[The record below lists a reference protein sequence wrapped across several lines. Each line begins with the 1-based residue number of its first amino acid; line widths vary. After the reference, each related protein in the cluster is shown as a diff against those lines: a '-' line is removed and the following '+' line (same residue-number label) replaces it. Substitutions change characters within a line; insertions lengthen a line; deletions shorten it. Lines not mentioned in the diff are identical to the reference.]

1 MPMEHVD
8 VAVVG
13 GGVTGL
19 AVAIAVAERG
29 RSVCLLERHPRP
41 GMESSTHNS
50 GVIHAGIY
58 YEQGSLRATLCVEG
72 RDRLYTFRRAHD
84 VPHERCGTL
93 IVAFASNETARLH
106 ELARCARA
114 NGVDD
119 VERVGRDFVR
129 PRTPHVEAM
138 AALWSPSTG
147 IVEAEALVRALARRA
162 AELDVMLLPGTR
174 LEHGTPS
181 AAGVDVVTSSET
193 FSAGLLVNAAG
204 LYADDV
210 SAAVGGER
218 FAIQP
223 VRGECAELV
232 PRQRYMVNIPV
243 YPVPDPSGYSLGV
256 HLTRTTWGS
265 VMIGPTARSMST
277 KDDHESDRVPL
288 EQFYQEIRRF
298 LPSVQTDDLRRGG
311 TGFQA
316 TLSRPDEPVVDFLIR
331 PDRHCPQT
339 THAVGIDS
347 QRPHGFGVVCSKSG
361 GVENPFLFIK
371 SSPVV

>member
-1 MPMEHVD
+1 MRMQHVD

-19 AVAIAVAERG
+19 SVAIAVAERG
-29 RSVCLLERHPRP
+29 RSVCLLERHRRP

-58 YEQGSLRATLCVEG
+58 YEKGSLRAKLCVEG
-72 RDRLYTFRRAHD
+72 RDRLYAFCGAHD
-84 VPHERCGTL
+84 VPHERCGKL
-93 IVAFASNETARLH
+93 IVALASDETTQLH
-106 ELARCARA
+106 ELARCARG

-119 VERVGRDFVR
+119 VELVGRDFVR
-129 PRTPHVEAM
+129 RHEPHVEAI

-162 AELDVMLLPGTR
+162 VELDVMLLPGTR
-174 LEHGTPS
+174 LEQGTLS
-181 AAGVDVVTSSET
+181 EAGVDVVTSRET

-204 LYADDV
+204 LYADEV

-218 FAIQP
+218 FAIYP
-223 VRGECAELV
+223 VRGEYAELV
-232 PRQRYMVNIPV
+232 PRQCHLVNIPV
-243 YPVPDPSGYSLGV
+243 YPVPDPSGHSVGV

-298 LPSVQTDDLRRGG
+298 LPSVQPDDLRLGG

-316 TLSRPDEPVVDFLIR
+316 KLSRPDEPVVDFLIR
-331 PDRHCPQT
+331 PDRHCPQMI
-339 THAVGIDS
+339 HAAGIDS
-347 QRPHGFGVVCSKSG
+347 PGLTACLAIGAAVRDL
-361 GVENPFLFIK
+361 VEDAL
-371 SSPVV
+371 

>member
-1 MPMEHVD
+1 MEHVD

-19 AVAIAVAERG
+19 SVACAVAERG

-58 YEQGSLRATLCVEG
+58 YETGSLRARLCVEG
-72 RDRLYTFRRAHD
+72 RDRLYAFCRAND
-84 VPHERCGTL
+84 VPHERCGKL
-93 IVAFASNETARLH
+93 IVALESDETPQLEA
-106 ELARCARA
+106 LAHCARE

-119 VERVGRDFVR
+119 LELVGRDEVKR
-129 PRTPHVEAM
+129 REPHVEAV

-162 AELDVMLLPGTR
+162 DELGVMLLPGTR
-174 LEHGTPS
+174 LERGAPS
-181 AAGVDVVTSSET
+181 EAGLELGTSSET

-204 LYADDV
+204 LHADEV

-218 FAIQP
+218 FAIYP
-223 VRGECAELV
+223 VRGEYAELV
-232 PRQRYMVNIPV
+232 PRKRHVVNIPV
-243 YPVPDPSGYSLGV
+243 YPLPDASGHSLGV

-265 VMIGPTARSMST
+265 VMVGPTARSMSS
-277 KDDHESDRVPL
+277 KDDHGSDRVPL
-288 EQFYQEIRRF
+288 EQFYKDVRRF
-298 LPSVQTDDLRRGG
+298 VPSVELDDLRLGG

-316 TLSRPDEPVVDFLIR
+316 ALSRPDEPVADFMIR
-331 PDRHCPQT
+331 PDHRNPRVIQ
-339 THAVGIDS
+339 AAGIDS
-347 QRPHGFGVVCSKSG
+347 PGLTSCLAIGAVVRDL
-361 GVENPFLFIK
+361 VEDLL
-371 SSPVV
+371 

>member
-84 VPHERCGTL
+84 VPHERCGKL
-93 IVAFASNETARLH
+93 IVALASNETARLH

-129 PRTPHVEAM
+129 RRTPHVEAM

-210 SAAVGGER
+210 SAAVGGRTVRDSAGAWRVCGAGASPALHGEHSGLSCARPVGLQSACPSHTHHLGER
-218 FAIQP
+218 DDRSHRAIHVDQ
-223 VRGECAELV
+223 G
-232 PRQRYMVNIPV
+232 
-243 YPVPDPSGYSLGV
+243 
-256 HLTRTTWGS
+256 
-265 VMIGPTARSMST
+265 
-277 KDDHESDRVPL
+277 
-288 EQFYQEIRRF
+288 
-298 LPSVQTDDLRRGG
+298 
-311 TGFQA
+311 
-316 TLSRPDEPVVDFLIR
+316 RP
-331 PDRHCPQT
+331 
-339 THAVGIDS
+339 
-347 QRPHGFGVVCSKSG
+347 
-361 GVENPFLFIK
+361 
-371 SSPVV
+371 